1 MPTVALQKSMDWK
14 LASRIGAPPGNAC
27 FKSLTQP
34 SGNVLFEYVVR
45 CGPNKTGSFYLIFWF
60 CLLKPCAIFDT
71 YLGRT
76 APDTTPIVCSPRKE
90 RLGEDQMLMQHTNCL
105 RVNLA
110 STSLVFQVHGHTK
123 QVDDNSPNLVLE
135 VHNICSIMEAT
146 ESNEITN
153 SILHQPREQ
162 PSWKCQSISTV

>member
-105 RVNLA
+105 RTNLA
-110 STSLVFQVHGHTK
+110 STSFVFHVHGH
-123 QVDDNSPNLVLE
+123 
-135 VHNICSIMEAT
+135 EA
-146 ESNEITN
+146 SR
-153 SILHQPREQ
+153 REF
-162 PSWKCQSISTV
+162 S